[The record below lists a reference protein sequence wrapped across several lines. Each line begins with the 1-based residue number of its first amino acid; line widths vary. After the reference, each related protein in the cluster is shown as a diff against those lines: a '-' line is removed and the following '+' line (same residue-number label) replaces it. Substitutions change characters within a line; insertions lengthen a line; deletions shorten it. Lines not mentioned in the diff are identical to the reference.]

1 MRNPCLRNLL
11 KFLTLPIH
19 NDKQK
24 IRTTIQALDLYGQ
37 SPPHSTTIDPRD
49 LEIHLTKGLVG
60 KHELQGRVLIVED
73 PSADTVETVGSCLNI
88 DPLFF
93 ASHLYAPAPDVHSQ
107 TPQAAILPSQLK
119 GQGFI
124 AHTYHRVLKFD
135 AIPPSAD
142 LILVDPPV
150 TDQYILENRASGTRR
165 QITIPTDLFQG
176 GYQDFRPSPPLQD
189 EASWRTKPLKAG
201 MADDLINYWSLSLPP
216 QMETARPSVL
226 SIAYYP
232 LRIIAAEWIK
242 YVEIMRQSVKQYE
255 YQINNIPN
263 LAKMLERFDSDLKA
277 LQSWRRRT
285 ISTRHKLDSIIHF
298 VTMARHGSVDD
309 ETADLLLR
317 DYRHLEAAVARH
329 GQLLEMML
337 PVLTSLV
344 QVVDSRRSFIE
355 TANIS
360 RLTYLALAFVPL
372 SFISSVF
379 SMSADFAPDGN
390 KFWVYFVVAIPLMML
405 VFALARLPVAELN
418 LFWASLRK
426 RRGGIKVSVGV

>member
-135 AIPPSAD
+135 AIPPSAGK
-142 LILVDPPV
+142 I
-150 TDQYILENRASGTRR
+150 
-165 QITIPTDLFQG
+165 
-176 GYQDFRPSPPLQD
+176 FRNAYCPRKVVL
-189 EASWRTKPLKAG
+189 
-201 MADDLINYWSLSLPP
+201 LPP
-216 QMETARPSVL
+216 IRDTYVALAQHCCSILQVKTHCEPWLCKL
-226 SIAYYP
+226 SI
-232 LRIIAAEWIK
+232 
-242 YVEIMRQSVKQYE
+242 
-255 YQINNIPN
+255 
-263 LAKMLERFDSDLKA
+263 
-277 LQSWRRRT
+277 
-285 ISTRHKLDSIIHF
+285 
-298 VTMARHGSVDD
+298 
-309 ETADLLLR
+309 
-317 DYRHLEAAVARH
+317 
-329 GQLLEMML
+329 
-337 PVLTSLV
+337 
-344 QVVDSRRSFIE
+344 
-355 TANIS
+355 
-360 RLTYLALAFVPL
+360 
-372 SFISSVF
+372 
-379 SMSADFAPDGN
+379 
-390 KFWVYFVVAIPLMML
+390 
-405 VFALARLPVAELN
+405 
-418 LFWASLRK
+418 
-426 RRGGIKVSVGV
+426 